1 MGNELLKTL
10 TWNLNVLMGVSL
22 EDFFFLRFLFGC
34 FLLLP
39 LISVECLI
47 FCPRTMKSLP
57 QGLHLMVDKD
67 VVFWSPDLMRG
78 RGGRLAY
85 YFLLL
90 FKPSTVNVWILW

>member
-1 MGNELLKTL
+1 MEFECSNGS
-10 TWNLNVLMGVSL
+10 VSRR
-22 EDFFFLRFLFGC
+22 FFFLSTLFGC

-39 LISVECLI
+39 LISVECQI

-67 VVFWSPDLMRG
+67 IVFWSPDLMRG

-85 YFLLL
+85 HFELL
-90 FKPSTVNVWILW
+90 FKPSTVCFFFSPTVNVWILW